1 MLEQER
7 QQIDQ
12 IDQQIVQ
19 LFEQRMK
26 VVESIAVKKKE
37 AGIAIVDEKR
47 EEAVLE
53 KITNY
58 LKDPNLAP
66 HLEEWYQALFT
77 ISRQRQK

>member
-47 EEAVLE
+47 EEAIL
-53 KITNY
+53 KSITNY
-58 LKDPNLAP
+58 LSDPNLAP
-66 HLEEWYQALFT
+66 YISEWYKALFQ